1 MSYEVFT
8 LLWTP
13 IPLKR
18 AWPTLSP
25 GPRLRVGFSQNW
37 GMSGTRV
44 KSEAYFGSSSGS
56 LRSSESDLPR
66 ATPSTMSAQVKGS
79 ASVPRFVLMML
90 GEEVMVVARIRI
102 PALGEHPWDPSVG
115 FISMYKAFVP
125 GSDGLGF
132 RALFFDGLSA
142 IAIHVCI
149 RDCRGHWL
157 PKLGRPVIESW
168 PLIDPPVVRGLPAQ
182 RERKRKTR
190 SLSGDVKAADDRVRV
205 FLHFAKVAPTLPS
218 EIFPKSLVAD
228 QALPDAF
235 ESGGGFPARMTI
247 IVQVPCLL
255 RRFKG

>member
-1 MSYEVFT
+1 
-8 LLWTP
+8 
-13 IPLKR
+13 
-18 AWPTLSP
+18 
-25 GPRLRVGFSQNW
+25 
-37 GMSGTRV
+37 MSGTRV

-90 GEEVMVVARIRI
+90 GEEVMVVAR
-102 PALGEHPWDPSVG
+102 
-115 FISMYKAFVP
+115 
-125 GSDGLGF
+125 
-132 RALFFDGLSA
+132 